1 MFETAEVGNK
11 ISKGVY
17 KKGLAKLREDLLEV
31 QKELAV
37 SKTSAIVIIGGV
49 EGAGKT
55 ETVNQLLEWLDARG
69 IETHALDAATD
80 EERERPPMWRFWRM
94 IPPRGRMTVL
104 LGSWYT
110 RPIVERTF
118 GTMKR
123 AEFEEALDRAVFFET
138 MLRREGVILIKFW
151 LHVKEKILLKS
162 MKKLEKD
169 PLQSWRVN
177 KSEWRFVKKY
187 KNFREVS
194 EEALGKTNTKDA
206 PWHIVEAEDD
216 RYRNTT
222 VARTLIAELR
232 RGFNEKEKAEKPPF
246 KPRAFK
252 PPQSNIFRT
261 LDYSRKLDEKKYDKE
276 LPEAQAEFN
285 RLINRM
291 QSKDR
296 SLILVFEGADAAGK
310 GGAIRRVTQALNAK
324 DYRVMSVAAPTDEEK
339 ARPYLWRF
347 WRSLPRR
354 DKVTVYDR
362 SWYGR
367 VLVEKIEGF
376 CTDDEWMRAYS
387 EINEFEKELSDSGT
401 IVLKFY
407 LSITAKEQLR
417 RFKEREVTPYK
428 QYKITEEDWRN
439 RSKWDSYEA
448 SAVEMF
454 EKTSMPYAPWTVVE
468 AEDKNFAR
476 IKVLKTIISH
486 LKNQL

>member
-1 MFETAEVGNK
+1 
-11 ISKGVY
+11 
-17 KKGLAKLREDLLEV
+17 
-31 QKELAV
+31 
-37 SKTSAIVIIGGV
+37 
-49 EGAGKT
+49 
-55 ETVNQLLEWLDARG
+55 
-69 IETHALDAATD
+69 
-80 EERERPPMWRFWRM
+80 
-94 IPPRGRMTVL
+94 
-104 LGSWYT
+104 
-110 RPIVERTF
+110 
-118 GTMKR
+118 
-123 AEFEEALDRAVFFET
+123 
-138 MLRREGVILIKFW
+138 
-151 LHVKEKILLKS
+151 
-162 MKKLEKD
+162 
-169 PLQSWRVN
+169 
-177 KSEWRFVKKY
+177 
-187 KNFREVS
+187 
-194 EEALGKTNTKDA
+194 
-206 PWHIVEAEDD
+206 
-216 RYRNTT
+216 
-222 VARTLIAELR
+222 
-232 RGFNEKEKAEKPPF
+232 
-246 KPRAFK
+246 
-252 PPQSNIFRT
+252 
-261 LDYSRKLDEKKYDKE
+261 
-276 LPEAQAEFN
+276 
-285 RLINRM
+285 M

-347 WRSLPRR
+347 WRNLPRR

-387 EINEFEKELSDSGT
+387 EINEFEKELSDSGI

-417 RFKEREVTPYK
+417 RFKEREITPYK

-448 SAVEMF
+448 SAIEMF

-486 LKNQL
+486 LKKEL

>member
-11 ISKGVY
+11 ISKVVY

-31 QKELAV
+31 QKELAA

-69 IETHALDAATD
+69 IETHALDAPTD

-94 IPPRGRMTVL
+94 IPPKGRMAIL

-118 GTMKR
+118 GIMKR
-123 AEFEEALDRAVFFET
+123 ADFDEALDKAIFFET
-138 MLRREGVILIKFW
+138 MLRREGVVLIKFW
-151 LHVKEKILLKS
+151 LHVKEKILIKS

-169 PLQSWRVN
+169 PLQSWRVT
-177 KSEWRFVKKY
+177 KSDWQFVKRY

-206 PWHIVEAEDD
+206 PWHIVEAEDP
-216 RYRNTT
+216 RYRHVT
-222 VARTLIAELR
+222 VARTLISELR
-232 RGFNEKEKAEKPPF
+232 RGFAERERAEKPPL
-246 KPRAFK
+246 KPRTFK

-261 LDYSRKLDEKKYDKE
+261 LDYTQKLDPKRYEKE
-276 LPEAQAEFN
+276 LPERQAELH
-285 RLINRM
+285 RLINKM
-291 QSKDR
+291 QAKDR

-324 DYRVMSVAAPTDEEK
+324 DYRVMSVAAPTDEER

-347 WRSLPRR
+347 WRNLPRR

-387 EINEFEKELSDSGT
+387 EINEFEKELAEAGT

-417 RFKEREVTPYK
+417 RFKDREVTPYK

-448 SAVEMF
+448 SAIEMF

-468 AEDKNFAR
+468 AEDKNYAR
-476 IKVLKTIISH
+476 IKVLKTIINN
-486 LKNQL
+486 LKKNL

>member
-11 ISKGVY
+11 ISKSVY
-17 KKGLAKLREDLLEV
+17 KKGLAKLREDILAV
-31 QKELAV
+31 QKELAA

-69 IETHALDAATD
+69 IETHALDAPTD

-94 IPPRGRMTVL
+94 IPPKGRMTIL

-118 GTMKR
+118 GGMKR
-123 AEFEEALDRAVFFET
+123 SEFDEALDKAVFFET
-138 MLRREGVILIKFW
+138 MLRREGVTLVKFW
-151 LHVKEKILLKS
+151 LHVKEKTLVKS

-169 PLQSWRVN
+169 PLQSWRVTKN
-177 KSEWRFVKKY
+177 DWKFVKKY
-187 KNFREVS
+187 GRFREVS
-194 EEALGKTNTKDA
+194 EEALGRTNTKDA

-222 VARTLIAELR
+222 VARTLIAELK
-232 RGFNEKEKAEKPPF
+232 RGFADKEKAEKPPL

-261 LDYSRKLDEKKYDKE
+261 LDYTRKLDEKKYDKE
-276 LPEAQAEFN
+276 LPEAQAEFH

-347 WRSLPRR
+347 WRNLPRR

-387 EINEFEKELSDSGT
+387 EINEFEKELSDSGI

-417 RFKEREVTPYK
+417 RFKEREITPYK

-448 SAVEMF
+448 SAIEMF

-486 LKNQL
+486 LKKEL

>member
-11 ISKGVY
+11 ISKSVY
-17 KKGLAKLREDLLEV
+17 KKGLAKLREEILAV
-31 QKELAV
+31 QKELAA

-69 IETHALDAATD
+69 IETHALDAPTD

-94 IPPRGRMTVL
+94 IPPKGRMTIL

-110 RPIVERTF
+110 KPIVERTF
-118 GTMKR
+118 GEMKSS
-123 AEFEEALDRAVFFET
+123 EFDELLDKAVFFET
-138 MLRREGVILIKFW
+138 MLRREGVTLVKFW
-151 LHVKEKILLKS
+151 LHVKEKTLVKS

-169 PLQSWRVN
+169 PLQSWRVTKN
-177 KSEWRFVKKY
+177 DWKFIKRYKK
-187 KNFREVS
+187 FREVS
-194 EEALGKTNTKDA
+194 EEALGRTNTKDA

-222 VARTLIAELR
+222 VARTLIAELK
-232 RGFNEKEKAEKPPF
+232 RGFSEKEKAEKPPL
-246 KPRAFK
+246 KPRVFK

-261 LDYSRKLDEKKYDKE
+261 LDYTRKLDEKKYDKE
-276 LPEAQAEFN
+276 LPEAQAEFH

-347 WRSLPRR
+347 WRNLPRR

-417 RFKEREVTPYK
+417 RFKEREITPYK

-486 LKNQL
+486 LKNEL